1 MRDAHAADSTSVRAS
16 AQDQVHAEPWAT
28 VADGCPASLRI
39 ELFGDMRVERNG
51 RDVTAELPH

>member
-1 MRDAHAADSTSVRAS
+1 MRYAHAADSASVRTP
-16 AQDQVHAEPWAT
+16 AQDEGRAALT
-28 VADGCPASLRI
+28 VALGCPASLRI